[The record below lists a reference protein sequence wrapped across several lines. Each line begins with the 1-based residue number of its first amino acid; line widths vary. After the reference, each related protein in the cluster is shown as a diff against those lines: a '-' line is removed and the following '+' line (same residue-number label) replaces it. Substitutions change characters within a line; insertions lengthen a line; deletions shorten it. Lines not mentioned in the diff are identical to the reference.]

1 MQLQI
6 QNTCNNFGHFLRQF
20 AFIKLGALMI
30 LKKNAAS
37 ANKMQLQ
44 IQSTCNN
51 FGHLLRQFAFIKL
64 GALMIIKKNA
74 ASDTKRKFSDTYTL

>member
-1 MQLQI
+1 
-6 QNTCNNFGHFLRQF
+6 
-20 AFIKLGALMI
+20 MI

-44 IQSTCNN
+44 IQNTCNN

-64 GALMIIKKNA
+64 GALMIIKKMPPQIQS
-74 ASDTKRKFSDTYTL
+74 ASFLTHTLSRDRSEIKMKSAQILQP